1 MTQDMLEGESAFMEK
16 PESAGRLR
24 ELLGLAAK
32 ADTGPAKLV
41 SRGPQAAGLTGGD
54 PRPKPRNRRVGSRN
68 PARDP
73 VGIDARA

>member
-1 MTQDMLEGESAFMEK
+1 LEGESAFMEK

-32 ADTGPAKLV
+32 ADTGPAKLI
-41 SRGPQAAGLTGGD
+41 SSGPQTAGLTSGN
-54 PRPKPRNRRVGSRN
+54 PRLKPRNRRVGSRN

-73 VGIDARA
+73 VGIYARG